1 MWDDCPISLL
11 ENNMDIPDLAIEI
24 LHQGTQRDLE
34 KFFGVAWRIWYNRN
48 HVLYEANGTSEA
60 HIWGAAIRMIEDF
73 KEANGLDFKHK
84 MDKKDHW
91 EPPRVGFYIINVDGA
106 IPLANGHSGIGI
118 IVWDSDCRFFAAMSM
133 PLQGRYSVEETEAIA
148 MEQGCELAKKLGLER
163 VIIESGSLLTIQAV
177 EANDVIGVVGHI
189 VKSIVQSLCSIQES
203 KIRHSNRTSNKIAHE
218 LTQHARRIRETFIW
232 RMEIP

>member
-60 HIWGAAIRMIEDF
+60 HIWGVAICMIEDF
-73 KEANGLDFKHK
+73 KKANGLDFKHK

-91 EPPRVGFYIINVDGA
+91 EPPPVGFYIINVDGA

-118 IVWDSDCRFFAAMSM
+118 IVRDSDCRFFAAMSM
-133 PLQGRYSVEETEAIA
+133 PLQGRYFVEETEAIA
-148 MEQGCELAKKLGLER
+148 IEQGCVLAKKLGLER
-163 VIIESGSLLTIQAV
+163 VIIESDSLLTIQAV
-177 EANDVIGVVGHI
+177 EANDIIGAVGHI
-189 VKSIVQSLCSIQES
+189 VKSIVQSLCSIQE
-203 KIRHSNRTSNKIAHE
+203 
-218 LTQHARRIRETFIW
+218 
-232 RMEIP
+232 

>member
-11 ENNMDIPDLAIEI
+11 GNNIDIPDLTIEI

-48 HVLYEANGTSEA
+48 HVLYETNGTSEA

-91 EPPRVGFYIINVDGA
+91 KPPPVGLYIINVDGA
-106 IPLANGHSGIGI
+106 IPLANGHSGIG
-118 IVWDSDCRFFAAMSM
+118 VVVRDSDSKFVAAMS
-133 PLQGRYSVEETEAIA
+133 
-148 MEQGCELAKKLGLER
+148 
-163 VIIESGSLLTIQAV
+163 
-177 EANDVIGVVGHI
+177 
-189 VKSIVQSLCSIQES
+189 
-203 KIRHSNRTSNKIAHE
+203 
-218 LTQHARRIRETFIW
+218 
-232 RMEIP
+232 